1 MTAPLLVLAAGGTGG
16 HMFPAQALA
25 EAMLARG
32 WRVRLSTDARGARYA
47 GGFPMQV
54 ERQVTAA
61 GTPGQG
67 SLISRAAAPFAIAA
81 GTIAQIA
88 AMRRDPPACVAGF
101 GGYPALPAMAAAVL
115 LRQPRLIHEQNGVL
129 GQVNRLLAR
138 RVDVLACG
146 TWPTETPAGAQ
157 TVHAGNP
164 VRAAVRQLAGTPYSP
179 PADGPLRLLVIGG
192 SQGAALFARTVP
204 AALALLPP
212 EMLSRLEVA
221 QQVRPED
228 MARVTDAYA
237 ELGIT
242 AELRAFFED
251 VPERLAAAT
260 LVVSRAGASSIADI
274 TAIGRPA
281 ILIPYAAATADHQAA
296 NARGLAEAGGGFMI
310 REAELT
316 PEGLAGTIAAILT
329 DPEGA
334 TAMAEASRDL
344 GRPDAVEELA
354 SLIEHLARRRTSL
367 PPAAQ
372 KGPKT

>member
-1 MTAPLLVLAAGGTGG
+1 
-16 HMFPAQALA
+16 
-25 EAMLARG
+25 
-32 WRVRLSTDARGARYA
+32 
-47 GGFPMQV
+47 
-54 ERQVTAA
+54 
-61 GTPGQG
+61 

-115 LRQPRLIHEQNGVL
+115 LRRPRLIHEQNGVL

-212 EMLSRLEVA
+212 EV
-221 QQVRPED
+221 
-228 MARVTDAYA
+228 
-237 ELGIT
+237 
-242 AELRAFFED
+242 
-251 VPERLAAAT
+251 
-260 LVVSRAGASSIADI
+260 
-274 TAIGRPA
+274 
-281 ILIPYAAATADHQAA
+281 
-296 NARGLAEAGGGFMI
+296 
-310 REAELT
+310 
-316 PEGLAGTIAAILT
+316 
-329 DPEGA
+329 
-334 TAMAEASRDL
+334 
-344 GRPDAVEELA
+344 
-354 SLIEHLARRRTSL
+354 
-367 PPAAQ
+367 
-372 KGPKT
+372 